1 MAYKSGRYMGEKEYQ
16 TYFTSIQVRQ
26 KDLDRLNA
34 IAFLGEA
41 KWKVVKRL
49 IDAYEVANMKKRVKQ

>member
-1 MAYKSGRYMGEKEYQ
+1 MGEKEYQ